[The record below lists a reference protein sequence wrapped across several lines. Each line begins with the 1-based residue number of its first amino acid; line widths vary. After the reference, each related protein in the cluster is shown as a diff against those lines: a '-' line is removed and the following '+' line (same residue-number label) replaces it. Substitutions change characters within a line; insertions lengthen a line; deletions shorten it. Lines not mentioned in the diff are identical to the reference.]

1 MVSASDTGGS
11 IPLSRAERGDRKGAR
26 LLSPGFR
33 SSILP
38 APAWVAAAWL
48 VLGVLG
54 SWLPFVGSAQG
65 DETVLIVA
73 PHEDDEVLMVTGVI
87 VEALQQGDTVK
98 VAIVTDGA
106 AHGDYDVRAA
116 ESLNALAILGLAYD
130 FTDWTSSDIHFL
142 GYGDAT
148 LGAIAEMAAE
158 APPEAGPG
166 GTQTYGACV
175 EDVGDPGEPYYQAC
189 VEPPTVLDYHSR
201 VHGEAGDYDRQTLV
215 GDLLHIIETDH
226 PDRVFIPLVYDAHP
240 DHEAA
245 GKLTVMALR
254 MARISDPGYA
264 PTIYQYLVHQ
274 GDDDTWPNRNW
285 GPVSTGLPC
294 SEQCYRG
301 AFLIPHRSHLLRLHR
316 IERMP
321 LSSATQELKF
331 LALSEYPTQAGGYLS
346 SFIKNEEFFWVRRF
360 DSLSYAASSVVV
372 SEEDDTAR
380 QWGTNAIDG
389 IVDGYVTDPLRE
401 WVTQGQTAGAW
412 IELTWDPP
420 RTIDRVILY
429 DRPNLNEQIQNAN
442 LVFTLDGTSETI
454 EDIGPLSD
462 DGSGDIFDFAPR
474 RVDSVKL
481 EIVAARGANT
491 GLAEFEVFL
500 LPEPAAPLQLLAGG
514 VLLRILA
521 RRKPRTSP
529 TRGEPG

>member
-1 MVSASDTGGS
+1 V
-11 IPLSRAERGDRKGAR
+11 
-26 LLSPGFR
+26 LSPGFR
-33 SSILP
+33 SSFLP

-73 PHEDDEVLMVTGVI
+73 PHEDDEVLMVTGAI
-87 VEALQQGDTVK
+87 EDALQQGATVK
-98 VAIVTDGA
+98 VAILTDGA
-106 AHGDYDVRAA
+106 GHGDYDVRAA

-130 FTDWTSSDIHFL
+130 FIDWTSSDIHFL

-158 APPEAGPG
+158 APPSLGRE
-166 GTQTYGACV
+166 
-175 EDVGDPGEPYYQAC
+175 ERR
-189 VEPPTVLDYHSR
+189 PTGRAYRTSAIRESLTTRPAAAPRPFSTITPAWKGKR
-201 VHGEAGDYDRQTLV
+201 ETTIGRPLV

-331 LALSEYPTQAGGYLS
+331 LAISEYPTQAGGYLS

-360 DSLSYAASSVVV
+360 DSLSYAASSVAV
-372 SEEDDTAR
+372 SEEDDTTR

-389 IVDGYVTDPLRE
+389 IVDGYVFDPLRE

-500 LPEPAAPLQLLAGG
+500 LPEPAASLQLLAGG
-514 VLLRILA
+514 GLLWILA
-521 RRKPRTSP
+521 WRKARTSP